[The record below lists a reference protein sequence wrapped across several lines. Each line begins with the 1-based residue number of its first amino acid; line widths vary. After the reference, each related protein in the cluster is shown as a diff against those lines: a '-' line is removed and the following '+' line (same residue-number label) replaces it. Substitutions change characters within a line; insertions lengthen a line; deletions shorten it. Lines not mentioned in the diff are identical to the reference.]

1 VSGGA
6 SHGRWAAGWF
16 AALIGWTA
24 LISFYGL
31 DGGAGFD
38 PPDVWVAQTAR
49 EMSESTD
56 WRGYI
61 IPKFSGET
69 RMQKSPGPYWAVLL
83 TAWLRGAPVDEVAA
97 RVPSAVSAVVLVATI
112 FWLALRMA
120 GERAAVFA
128 GFACASSL
136 MLLYWSHRGASD
148 LGAAALM
155 TLSLACFWVGAE
167 LHAPGP
173 RRTALWLGAYLAAGL
188 AMLYKMPMPLVCV
201 GLPAAAYVLLCRR
214 WSLLASGV
222 HLFGLLLFLLPW
234 LPWSALA
241 VWIEPMA
248 WNKWVVEFFDRFTG
262 NLPNVREQQTDW
274 RLYFLYPGV
283 ALVFTVPFCLSL
295 PQAIWRGFSS
305 ASGIHP
311 RGRWFLLIWFFTLL
325 AFFTAAAGKE
335 TRYFLPAMPPL
346 FVLLGVELAAF
357 FDPQRRAAPK
367 LDRAALWAVC
377 VLAPVGAIGGG
388 VFLRRL
394 SDELSGYGVLEWG
407 ALGPAYTV
415 TAGLVVVG
423 VVLAAVFY
431 TLRRE
436 GASFAALVG
445 TMWAAFLYA
454 WPNLMP
460 VVASQAAFKDFAAQ
474 LRELPPEYRSS
485 LRQIAHQDARIIWY
499 SDVRFPRVMDQL
511 ELLRRQ
517 GGRRSREAELRIVGE
532 EMVRQIESDE
542 LVLFVSSPED
552 YALFHLRA
560 PEELAAVGRKMPRT
574 YPWLVA
580 RKGRPHQRYI
590 VYGNRPPPWPP
601 PELPLSK
608 KTLERIAAAASQPAA
623 GAAATSQS
631 GAGP

>member
-1 VSGGA
+1 MSSA
-6 SHGRWAAGWF
+6 APLGRWTAGWLV
-16 AALIGWTA
+16 ALIGWTA
-24 LISFYGL
+24 LISFYDL

-61 IPKFSGET
+61 IPRFSGET

-83 TAWLRGAPVDEVAA
+83 AARMRGTLVDEVTTRIPNAISS
-97 RVPSAVSAVVLVATI
+97 VLLVVTI
-112 FWLALRMA
+112 FWLGLRIA

-128 GFACASSL
+128 AFACAASL

-148 LGAAALM
+148 LGTATLM
-155 TLSLACFWVGAE
+155 TISLTCLWIGAE
-167 LHAPGP
+167 LHPPGP
-173 RRTALWLGAYLAAGL
+173 RRTGLWLAGYLAAGL

-201 GLPAAAYVLLCRR
+201 GLPAAAYVVLCRR
-214 WSLLASGV
+214 WSLLRSRV
-222 HLFGLLLFLLPW
+222 HLIGLLLFLLPW
-234 LPWSALA
+234 LPWAVLA
-241 VWIEPMA
+241 VWAEPMA

-262 NLPNVREQQTDW
+262 DLPNLREQQSDW

-295 PQAIWRGFSS
+295 PQALWRGFRGE
-305 ASGIHP
+305 AGLHP

-357 FDPQRRAAPK
+357 FDPQRPPRPK
-367 LDRAALWAVC
+367 RDRAALWVIC
-377 VLAPVGAIGGG
+377 VLAPAGAIGGG
-388 VFLRRL
+388 VFLKRL
-394 SDELSGYGVLEWG
+394 SDEHSPWGVLPWD
-407 ALGPAYTV
+407 ALGPAYAM
-415 TAGLVVVG
+415 TAGLIVAG
-423 VVLAAVFY
+423 VVLAALLY

-460 VVASQAAFKDFAAQ
+460 VAASQAAFKDFAAQ
-474 LRELPPEYRSS
+474 LRELPPEYRTR
-485 LRQIAHQDARIIWY
+485 LRQVGHQDARIIWY
-499 SDVRFPRVMDQL
+499 GDVRFPRVIDQL
-511 ELLRRQ
+511 ELLRLQ
-517 GGRRSREAELRIVGE
+517 GGRRFRETELRIVGE
-532 EMVRQIESDE
+532 EMVRALESEE
-542 LVLFVSSPED
+542 LVLLVSGPAD
-552 YALFHLRA
+552 YVLFHLSA
-560 PEELAAVGRKMPRT
+560 PPELAKMGRTMPPT

-580 RKGRPHQRYI
+580 RVGRPYQRYI
-590 VYGNRPPPWPP
+590 VYGNRPPPWPQ
-601 PELPLSK
+601 PELPLPQ
-608 KTLERIAAAASQPAA
+608 KTLEKIAAVASQPAT
-623 GAAATSQS
+623 GPAATSQPE
-631 GAGP
+631 AGP